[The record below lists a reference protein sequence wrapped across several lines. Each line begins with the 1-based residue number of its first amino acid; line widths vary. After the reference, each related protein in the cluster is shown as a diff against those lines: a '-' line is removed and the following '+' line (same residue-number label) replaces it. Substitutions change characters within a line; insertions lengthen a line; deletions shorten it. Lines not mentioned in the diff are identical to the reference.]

1 MPLFIHTL
9 YLLFKYRYKVQTR
22 GNFSSILHQTYALEL
37 STLAEYKM
45 AFFPQQNE
53 ASIKRVISKGVVT
66 NPAGL
71 KKVTKERTAVLCK
84 SHDHM
89 RAKFGKNR
97 KLSLFEAAAKRF
109 GKTISFFFCH

>member
-1 MPLFIHTL
+1 MTWNYPHWVNT
-9 YLLFKYRYKVQTR
+9 KW
-22 GNFSSILHQTYALEL
+22 NF
-37 STLAEYKM
+37 
-45 AFFPQQNE
+45 FFQQNA
-53 ASIKRVISKGVVT
+53 ASIKRVMSKGVAT

-71 KKVTKERTAVLCK
+71 KKATKERTTVLCK

-109 GKTISFFFCH
+109 GKTDLGH